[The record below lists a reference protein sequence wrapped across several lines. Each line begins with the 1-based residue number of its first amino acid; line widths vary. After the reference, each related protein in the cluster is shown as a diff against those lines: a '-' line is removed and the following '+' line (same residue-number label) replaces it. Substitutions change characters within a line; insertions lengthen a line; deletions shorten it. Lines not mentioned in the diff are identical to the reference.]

1 MALAILVWVSI
12 VNYVKHDAEVT
23 ETTGVTAVAPTMEA
37 IQMEAIQD
45 AIINNVPPQPEIF
58 LSVPANIGVGADVVN
73 PLSSKP

>member
-12 VNYVKHDAEVT
+12 VNYVKHDAEVN
-23 ETTGVTAVAPTMEA
+23 GVTAVAPTMEA